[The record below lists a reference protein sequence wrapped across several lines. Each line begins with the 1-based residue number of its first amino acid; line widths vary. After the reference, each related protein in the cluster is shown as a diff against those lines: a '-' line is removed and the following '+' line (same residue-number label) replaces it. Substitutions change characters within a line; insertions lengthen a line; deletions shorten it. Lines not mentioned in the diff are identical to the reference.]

1 MAAEVQFKGIRE
13 GLLVTL
19 GDSAWP
25 DLEQE
30 LFAEIG
36 RQGDFLK
43 GAKLILD
50 VNAHSINAASMSR
63 LRDQIADHGLSLWG
77 VLSLSPLTE
86 RSAQAMGLATRI
98 FEGTADVE
106 TEFEEEENDITNE
119 PAGQTEPDSGLMVRH
134 TLRSGAQVNSAG
146 HVTVIGDVNPGAQI
160 IAGGNVVVWG
170 RLRGMV
176 HAGAAGDEEAVVC
189 ALDLS
194 PTQLR
199 IATHIAIPPT
209 ERGGAAPEIAFVR
222 NGQVVAETWSPQQL
236 AVMNN

>member
-1 MAAEVQFKGIRE
+1 MAAQVQFKGIRE
-13 GLLVTL
+13 GILVTL
-19 GDSAWP
+19 GEGVWP

-50 VNAHSINAASMSR
+50 VNAHSLNAATMSH
-63 LRDQIADHGLSLWG
+63 LRNQMADLELSLWG
-77 VLSLSPLTE
+77 VLSLSPLTD

-98 FEGTADVE
+98 FDGSADAE
-106 TEFEEEENDITNE
+106 TEFEEDETANE
-119 PAGQTEPDSGLMVRH
+119 TRGPAEADSGLMVRQ

-209 ERGGAAPEIAFVR
+209 ERGETVPEIAFVKD
-222 NGQVVAETWSPQQL
+222 GQVVAETWAPQQL
-236 AVMNN
+236 AMVNN

>member
-1 MAAEVQFKGIRE
+1 MTLAVQFKGIRE

-19 GDSAWP
+19 GDGAWP

-50 VNAHSINAASMSR
+50 VNAHSLNAASMGR

-77 VLSLSPLTE
+77 VLSLSPLTD
-86 RSAQAMGLATRI
+86 RSAQAMGLATRV
-98 FEGTADVE
+98 FEGTTEAE
-106 TEFEEEENDITNE
+106 PEFEENDKASE
-119 PAGQTEPDSGLMVRH
+119 PSKAAEADNGLMVRH

-176 HAGAAGDEEAVVC
+176 HAGASGDEGAVVC

-199 IATHIAIPPT
+199 IAAHIAIPPT
-209 ERGGAAPEIAFVR
+209 ERGKATPEIAFVR
-222 NGQVVAETWSPQQL
+222 DGNVVAEAWAPQQL

>member
-1 MAAEVQFKGIRE
+1 MAAQVQFKGIRE
-13 GLLVTL
+13 GILVTL
-19 GDSAWP
+19 GDGAWP

-50 VNAHSINAASMSR
+50 VNAHSLNAAAMSR
-63 LRDQIADHGLSLWG
+63 LRDQMADLALSLWG
-77 VLSLSPLTE
+77 VLSLSPLTD

-98 FEGTADVE
+98 FDGRAEAE
-106 TEFEEEENDITNE
+106 SEFEEDETAKETSGPDE
-119 PAGQTEPDSGLMVRH
+119 VDSGLMVRH
-134 TLRSGAQVNSAG
+134 TLRSGAQLNSAG

-199 IATHIAIPPT
+199 IATHIAIPPI
-209 ERGGAAPEIAFVR
+209 ERGETVPEIAFVKD
-222 NGQVVAETWSPQQL
+222 GQVVAETWAPQQL
-236 AVMNN
+236 ALVNN